1 MILHQWQ
8 ISYIIE
14 IYSSDETVKRAK
26 SRRDENSYNLV
37 TNNCEHFAIWC
48 KTGVSKS
55 TQVDNILRFLVPVP
69 EIGL

>member
-48 KTGVSKS
+48 KTGVSK
-55 TQVDNILRFLVPVP
+55 
-69 EIGL
+69 